1 MRTGIAILLC
11 LVLCLC
17 TTAGLGEVQLTLE
30 PAEWTWEAGAVAT
43 FQGQLD
49 SGGEDLT
56 GAALTLSIEVS
67 PQQEDPGRVVF
78 TSLNDKRLKVR
89 KQSESHTL
97 EEGETAQPLSFTGSW
112 FLAEE
117 SYYNGANL
125 RLTLTDADG
134 KELARAEYA
143 SENGSATGEG
153 GEGEPFRVPV
163 DMNQVIRILAI
174 VCGAVWAAFLGRLF
188 YLRICRKTRSV

>member
-1 MRTGIAILLC
+1 MRTGIAMLLC

-17 TTAGLGEVQLTLE
+17 TSAGLGEVQLTLE

-56 GAALTLSIEVS
+56 GAALNLEIEVS
-67 PQQEDPGRVVF
+67 PQQEDPGRAVF

-89 KQSESHTL
+89 KQSGTHTL
-97 EEGETAQPLSFTGSW
+97 EADESVQPLTFTGSW

-117 SYYNGANL
+117 SYYNGATL
-125 RLTLTDADG
+125 RLTLTDAEG
-134 KELARAEYA
+134 KELARTEYA
-143 SENGSATGEG
+143 AENGAATGES
-153 GEGEPFRVPV
+153 GEGEPFRLPV

-174 VCGAVWAAFLGRLF
+174 VCGSVWALFLCRL
-188 YLRICRKTRSV
+188 LWRKLKA